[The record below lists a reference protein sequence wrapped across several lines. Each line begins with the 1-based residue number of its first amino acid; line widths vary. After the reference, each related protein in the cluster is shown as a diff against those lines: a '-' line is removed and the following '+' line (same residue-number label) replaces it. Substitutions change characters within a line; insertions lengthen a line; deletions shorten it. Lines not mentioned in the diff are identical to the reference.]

1 MAFPSSFGAQVAAI
15 MDVLAKAAVAEITKL
30 VEDGSLVLRLEM
42 SRRESEIQE
51 LRASLK
57 LIEAELRKGQEAVA
71 SRQTEDK
78 QAETTAENQVPREDK
93 KEDLEMSALYLEPK
107 AAQNG
112 TEESQNIW
120 PVVKHEPE
128 DECANAETDKRVRA
142 DVCFKAEQD
151 DSMWPACSTFE
162 RNSAALQQHI
172 QIFPSDQYS
181 AQRNTESSYNS
192 LSSAAEETAAVPVR
206 VEVETRPV
214 CMGGITSESVHNKE
228 FRHIS
233 PPAVSRGSQQA
244 GPSLPLPHVETPTA
258 ISTRSN
264 NENLNQT
271 RDVFKYK
278 RVMNVCRSNQ
288 KVFIC
293 SVCSKSF
300 SYLSQLE
307 KHKAT
312 HQSSKP
318 FRCLE
323 CGKSFTQ
330 KTRLRT
336 HQRVHTGEK
345 PFSCKIC
352 GKMFSRKDNCM
363 RHERFHSG
371 LKPYS
376 CRQCAKSFT
385 ALDKLKLHQEV
396 HLQGR

>member
-1 MAFPSSFGAQVAAI
+1 MTQCGLLAARLRETLRQCSSTYRF
-15 MDVLAKAAVAEITKL
+15 
-30 VEDGSLVLRLEM
+30 SP
-42 SRRESEIQE
+42 
-51 LRASLK
+51 
-57 LIEAELRKGQEAVA
+57 LI
-71 SRQTEDK
+71 S
-78 QAETTAENQVPREDK
+78 
-93 KEDLEMSALYLEPK
+93 
-107 AAQNG
+107 
-112 TEESQNIW
+112 
-120 PVVKHEPE
+120 
-128 DECANAETDKRVRA
+128 
-142 DVCFKAEQD
+142 
-151 DSMWPACSTFE
+151 
-162 RNSAALQQHI
+162 
-172 QIFPSDQYS
+172 
-181 AQRNTESSYNS
+181 
-192 LSSAAEETAAVPVR
+192 
-206 VEVETRPV
+206 
-214 CMGGITSESVHNKE
+214 ITSESVHNKE
-228 FRHIS
+228 FRRIS

-300 SYLSQLE
+300 SYLCQLE

-352 GKMFSRKDNCM
+352 GKMFSRKDNCL

-371 LKPYS
+371 LKLSKTS
-376 CRQCAKSFT
+376 CGLNA
-385 ALDKLKLHQEV
+385 AL
-396 HLQGR
+396 